1 MCGNEIIIIHILI
14 LALFL
19 SSLFVFSDILLPII
33 PHWSPSLKDTDVQQ
47 SVLLPTQSLSA
58 TPSLNGLHYISI
70 VVASYFVTME

>member
-19 SSLFVFSDILLPII
+19 SSLFVFSDILP
-33 PHWSPSLKDTDVQQ
+33 PNWSPSLKDTDVQQ

>member
-19 SSLFVFSDILLPII
+19 SSLFVFSDII

>member
-14 LALFL
+14 LVLFL
-19 SSLFVFSDILLPII
+19 RSLSVFSDITP
-33 PHWSPSLKDTDVQQ
+33 PNWSPSLKDTDVQQ

-58 TPSLNGLHYISI
+58 TPSLNGFHYISI